1 MLEDD
6 INEALDK
13 AINNYVSSLSL
24 LDMREIISNDMSGYL
39 FKDGDKSEVD
49 AFIDEYGDK

>member
-1 MLEDD
+1 MLKDD
-6 INEALDK
+6 INK
-13 AINNYVSSLSL
+13 AINNYVSSLSP

-39 FKDGDKSEVD
+39 FKNADKSEVE

>member
-13 AINNYVSSLSL
+13 AINNYVSSLSP

-39 FKDGDKSEVD
+39 FKDADKSEVA